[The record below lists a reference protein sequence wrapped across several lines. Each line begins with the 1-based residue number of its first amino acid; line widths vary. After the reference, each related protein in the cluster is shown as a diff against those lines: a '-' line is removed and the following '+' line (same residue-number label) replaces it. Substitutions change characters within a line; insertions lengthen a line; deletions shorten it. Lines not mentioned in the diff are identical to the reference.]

1 MLPMKAG
8 LPSQAL
14 RLVPYLA
21 PEEIKQLCSGC
32 QGRHRERNALLILL
46 LFQTGLRVSEAL
58 TLTVGHLNRQPGV
71 LEVLGK
77 GGKVR
82 LVACPPPSATASRP
96 TPSTGAWARTTGSSR
111 LGRKRA
117 WQIIGAAPL
126 PPGRPV

>member
-58 TLTVGHLNRQPGV
+58 TLTVGHLTRQPGA
-71 LEVLGK
+71 LEIIGK
-77 GGKVR
+77 GGAGRHQRNYGEQDDGNDSHGK
-82 LVACPPPSATASRP
+82 
-96 TPSTGAWARTTGSSR
+96 TPSNW
-111 LGRKRA
+111 
-117 WQIIGAAPL
+117 
-126 PPGRPV
+126 